1 MNTKHISITMGIL
14 VIVLFT
20 SACGGAAATEAP
32 TYREAPAEPAAPA
45 RPAAT
50 GAPFYA
56 EEPERAAPALS
67 GQDQAYAPAQPIA
80 PNKSRYPEGNQP
92 YDMFFEDYG
101 VNPSIDTED
110 DHLSTFALDRKAL
123 DKNKCG

>member
-1 MNTKHISITMGIL
+1 MNAKHISLTMGIL

-20 SACGGAAATEAP
+20 SACAAATEAP
-32 TYREAPAEPAAPA
+32 TYREAPAEPAVPA

-80 PNKSRYPEGNQP
+80 PNKSRYP
-92 YDMFFEDYG
+92 
-101 VNPSIDTED
+101 
-110 DHLSTFALDRKAL
+110 
-123 DKNKCG
+123 